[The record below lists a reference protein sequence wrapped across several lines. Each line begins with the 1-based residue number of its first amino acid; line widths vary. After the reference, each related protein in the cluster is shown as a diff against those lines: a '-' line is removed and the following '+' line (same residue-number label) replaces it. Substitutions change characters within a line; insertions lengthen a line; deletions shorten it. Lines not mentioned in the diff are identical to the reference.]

1 MLTSSFVFRGSIS
14 VTVAMGRWAVTIATY
29 QPADAA
35 AADGGLE
42 LAVQL
47 LDRAGGVEALSQ

>member
-1 MLTSSFVFRGSIS
+1 MS
-14 VTVAMGRWAVTIATY
+14 VTVATRRRAAVTIATY
-29 QPADAA
+29 QPADTA

-47 LDRAGGVEALSQ
+47 LDCAGGVEALGQ